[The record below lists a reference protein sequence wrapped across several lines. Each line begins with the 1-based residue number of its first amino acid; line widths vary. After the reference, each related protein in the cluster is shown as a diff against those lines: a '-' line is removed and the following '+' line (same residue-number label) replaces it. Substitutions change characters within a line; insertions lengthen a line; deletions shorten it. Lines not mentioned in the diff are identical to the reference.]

1 MDKKEK
7 VKRVEEE
14 LNVLKDVIDYA
25 DRMICEDANK
35 GVYLSLRRHAYG
47 KTVLIS
53 TENQGVLI
61 FRLSSTSAVYP
72 NRSSG
77 YATPHSPVG
86 RLCAIL
92 QAGDK
97 KESLQWGEY
106 IVLETRIFDRF
117 DGIEF
122 ASNVRNFLRMII
134 RQQQDKDEVI
144 NLSNFLNIHS
154 QVSDAISS
162 EELYLDSSITSDIS
176 QSKNTISDKDVVEL
190 AASKNFSFMYEVDEE
205 LDDDIWSSL
214 DYSEE
219 EEGKNISLS
228 NTEEYFGLNET
239 FYLDRTLQQDR
250 VISRSPT
257 GALYVQGVAGSGK
270 TSAALGRTK
279 MLCDFN
285 YEKVYSQE
293 EFRSIVGDSD
303 DYWSQKFAGKFSQE
317 GSVGFVRTGELIQYL
332 KETCRRLDL
341 SNLPIQ
347 EYSELRSRLLKLRHI
362 EKARKGSRRWVGIGK
377 LRETHIDSTIQW
389 LKVADCTIA
398 KQWASDLLEFA
409 PTTNFLVSTFKKQE
423 LINLTEVIQPA
434 VNRLYEELKKISKS
448 LLISSKNSTFILDGL
463 AKRIDSSI
471 EKVSNEILGGNVF
484 WMIAGGIYYYANSE
498 YELAKLLVSRKIPL
512 YLNDNATRRLVIF
525 DDSGLI
531 DSSLTILD
539 QSGKELSDELINKD
553 YLKENL
559 CMVLEN
565 NSGNIFPAVISDT
578 DELYLRLLPESSQKV
593 YGRDNKKLIK
603 IRIVRGLGQVKFP
616 IMSVVSDVHSQV
628 GEQFVNTESKYN
640 SKEKNRSV
648 SVLSLFKNTSRKK
661 LIEPLMYVAD
671 AYANALKNNIILFP
685 DENIAEKVSA
695 QLEDRRLTSEDI
707 DLLLCLIH
715 IIGRGFEGNPKELS
729 TPQFY
734 QSVFIDEVQDFTEQ
748 QVYLMSEQ
756 ADPNYAAVT
765 IVGDLSQKLHNGNDS
780 DISGCF
786 PGKHLEIVQLSK
798 NMRQAESLGIAW
810 FSARFRMEMYNNELG
825 QLPEEELLQ
834 GLANAPEKIRGP
846 EVYSYINQ
854 SDLVEHTVKLLI
866 STQSKQTSVV
876 ILPSPEIAR
885 MFFDACK
892 PSLDEEMI
900 DAELSDKIDLSRR
913 YVRHFT
919 SIQNAK
925 GLEFDLVILPFFEC
939 YDMTLPLHQNQIYV
953 GLTRAKQRMVL
964 IGNEARSHSLIDH
977 IWNEYQDIVTPKL
990 RQ

>member
-1 MDKKEK
+1 MDKEHKIQ
-7 VKRVEEE
+7 RVEEE
-14 LNVLKDVIDYA
+14 LNVLKGVIDYA
-25 DRMICEDANK
+25 DKMIYEDANK
-35 GVYLSLRRHAYG
+35 GMYLSLRRHAYG
-47 KTVLIS
+47 KTVVIS

-86 RLCAIL
+86 RLCAVL

-97 KESLQWGEY
+97 EESLQWGKY
-106 IVLETRIFDRF
+106 TVLETRLFDRF

-122 ASNVRNFLRMII
+122 ATNVRNFLRMIT
-134 RQQQDKDEVI
+134 RQLQDKDEVI
-144 NLSNFLNIHS
+144 DLSNFLNTHT
-154 QVSDAISS
+154 QVSDTISL
-162 EELYLDSSITSDIS
+162 EGLYLDSPASSDIL
-176 QSKNTISDKDVVEL
+176 QSKKIISDNDIVET
-190 AASKNFSFMYEVDEE
+190 AASKNFSSIYEVDEG
-205 LDDDIWSSL
+205 LDDDVWSSL

-219 EEGKNISLS
+219 EEGKNIGLS
-228 NTEEYFGLNET
+228 TTEEYFGLNET
-239 FYLDRTLQQDR
+239 FYLDRTPQQNR

-285 YEKVYSQE
+285 NEKVYSQE
-293 EFRSIVGDSD
+293 EFRSIVGDLD

-341 SNLPIQ
+341 PNLPIQ

-362 EKARKGSRRWVGIGK
+362 ERARKGSRRWAGIGK

-389 LKVADCTIA
+389 LKVADCSIA

-409 PTTNFLVSTFKKQE
+409 PTTKFLVSTFKKQE
-423 LINLTEVIQPA
+423 RINLTEVIQPA
-434 VNRLYEELKKISKS
+434 VDRLYEELKNISKS
-448 LLISSKNSTFILDGL
+448 LLTPSKNSTFILDGL

-471 EKVSNEILGGNVF
+471 EKISTEILGGNVF

-498 YELAKLLVSRKIPL
+498 YELAKLLVSRRIAL
-512 YLNDNATRRLVIF
+512 YLNDNTIRRLVII
-525 DDSGLI
+525 DDSGLT

-539 QSGKELSDELINKD
+539 QSGRELSDELINKA
-553 YLKENL
+553 YLKESS

-565 NSGNIFPAVISDT
+565 DSGNVFPAVISDT
-578 DELYLRLLPESSQKV
+578 DELYLRLLSESSQKV

-603 IRIVRGLGQVKFP
+603 IRIIRGLGQVKFP
-616 IMSVVSDVHSQV
+616 MMSAVSDAHSQV
-628 GEQFVNTESKYN
+628 GEQSVNTKLQNN
-640 SKEKNRSV
+640 SKEKNRSF
-648 SVLSLFKNTSRKK
+648 SILSLFKNTSRKK
-661 LIEPLMYVAD
+661 LIEPLMFVAD
-671 AYANALKNNIILFP
+671 AYANALKNNITLFP
-685 DENIAEKVSA
+685 DKDVAEKVSA

-729 TPQFY
+729 NPQFY
-734 QSVFIDEVQDFTEQ
+734 QSVFVDEVQDFTEQ

-756 ADPNYAAVT
+756 ADPDYAAVT
-765 IVGDLSQKLHNGNDS
+765 VVGDLSQKLHNGIDS

-810 FSARFRMEMYNNELG
+810 FSTRFRMEMHNNELG
-825 QLPEEELLQ
+825 QLPEDELLD

-846 EVYSYINQ
+846 EVFSYANQ

-866 STQSKQTSVV
+866 STQNKQTSVV
-876 ILPSPEIAR
+876 ILPTPEIAK

-892 PSLDEEMI
+892 PSLDEEMV

-964 IGNEARSHSLIDH
+964 IGHEARSHSLIDH
-977 IWNEYQDIVTPKL
+977 IWHEYQDIVTPEF